1 MNADGKD
8 VEEYGVPGEVLFSS
22 PNLFVGYI
30 GNEPESLASFD
41 ADGWLRTGDV
51 GMMQVGAGGNEHLF
65 IRDRIKDMIKVKVI
79 YPFSPFKSPWPLFW
93 HFCSPAA
100 NHYCR

>member
-1 MNADGKD
+1 MDADGKD
-8 VEEYGVPGEVLFSS
+8 VEAYGVPGEVLFMS
-22 PNLFVGYI
+22 PNLFVGYL

-65 IRDRIKDMIKVKVI
+65 IRDRIKDMIKVKVS
-79 YPFSPFKSPWPLFW
+79 YLFPLFELPCLLFW
-93 HFCSPAA
+93 RLCNPAA
-100 NHYCR
+100 NHCR